1 MIKANNKNDL
11 IKLIQENPDLPF
23 VFMVSNNEIAS
34 DYSSTVYENFR
45 AYKSEI
51 YKYEQWGDIVW
62 TDDRYDVFEYYAN
75 ELCDEDGYKDL
86 FNEDFD
92 KAIDKYIN
100 ENIEHYE
107 AIVVY
112 VS

>member
-1 MIKANNKNDL
+1 MIEVNNREDL
-11 IKLIQENPDLPF
+11 IKLVQENPNLPL
-23 VFMVSNNEIAS
+23 VFMVCNDEITS
-34 DYSSTVYENFR
+34 DYNYTVMEKFR

-51 YKYEQWGDIVW
+51 YKFEQWGDLVY
-62 TDDRYDVFEYYAN
+62 TDDKTDVFEYYAN
-75 ELCDEDGYKDL
+75 ELCDKGKYKDL
-86 FNEDFD
+86 FNEEFD
-92 KAIDKYIN
+92 KAIDEYID

>member
-1 MIKANNKNDL
+1 MIEANNKNDL
-11 IKLIQENPDLPF
+11 IKLIQENPNLPF
-23 VFMVSNNEIAS
+23 VFMVNNNEVAS
-34 DYSSTVYENFR
+34 DYACTIFENFR

-75 ELCDEDGYKDL
+75 ELCDEDAYKDL

-92 KAIDKYIN
+92 KAIDKYID

-107 AIVVY
+107 TIVVY
-112 VS
+112 VN